1 MKKGRNDRRSF
12 VVIAHQK
19 TDRGSSHPSCA
30 FRALCRWPDSR
41 KDLIRCTVLYI
52 SFAPS
57 PSALLFLSLSSLF
70 SSVSLLSFLS
80 SSSFTRVM
88 PTRNSGYV
96 CVCVC
101 VLGITALL
109 RKCGH
114 ARSWMCV
121 YLRAHVTSR
130 KQSSLANRTYI
141 NRCSTWSQH
150 WLPARYKVLS
160 SKISAY

>member
-96 CVCVC
+96 CVRVCVC
-101 VLGITALL
+101 AGNNCTLTKMWTRTFVNVRIPACTRDESQAI
-109 RKCGH
+109 
-114 ARSWMCV
+114 V
-121 YLRAHVTSR
+121 SR
-130 KQSSLANRTYI
+130 
-141 NRCSTWSQH
+141 
-150 WLPARYKVLS
+150 
-160 SKISAY
+160 